1 MRKEIKCEEKLKC
14 EKEDV
19 MLGFNM
25 KNEIKYRKRKK
36 EMIKMEGR

>member
-1 MRKEIKCEEKLKC
+1 MRKEIKCEGKLQC

-25 KNEIKYRKRKK
+25 KNEIKNRKQKK
-36 EMIKMEGR
+36 EMIKMDGR